1 MLLVSILP
9 NDLNSWC
16 FFHQVLS
23 YKDILLIIKAK
34 SWVEEIDDGSVS
46 HTSERVA

>member
-9 NDLNSWC
+9 NDMNSWC

-23 YKDILLIIKAK
+23 YKDILLIRRANP
-34 SWVEEIDDGSVS
+34 WVEEVDDSVS
-46 HTSERVA
+46 HTSELVA